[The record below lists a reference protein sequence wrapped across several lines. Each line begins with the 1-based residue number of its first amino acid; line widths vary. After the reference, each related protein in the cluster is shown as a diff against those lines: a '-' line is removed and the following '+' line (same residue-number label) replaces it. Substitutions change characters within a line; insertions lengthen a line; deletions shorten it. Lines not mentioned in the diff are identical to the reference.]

1 MKKVIL
7 SVTNDL
13 NTDQR
18 VDKVANS
25 LLDNGFS
32 VLLVGRKIR
41 NWSSPLRSRAYDCH
55 RFSLVFKKGF
65 LFYLEFNIRLFFFLL
80 FTKSDILLSNDL
92 DTLLPNFL
100 VSKLKTKKLVY
111 DSHEL
116 FVEVPE
122 LIHRPM
128 VKRIWLWIERFC
140 LPRIKHAYT
149 VSDSIANY
157 YHEKYNINMLVVRN
171 FPFFKKVNKKVDVDC
186 NHNYKKIIYQ
196 GAVNKDRGVDLM
208 IASMKYVD
216 AKLYIAGT
224 GDVLDNMTNYV
235 QKLNIH
241 KKVIFLGQIPFQEL
255 SKITQSSDLGLSFE
269 EDTCLAYRY
278 SLPNKIFDYIHA
290 EIPVLISN
298 LPEFTKIIQ
307 KYDVGMVL
315 SSRVPKEVASQINTL
330 LSMDKD
336 SVSSKLKLAK
346 KDLCWENEE
355 KKLLTLFM

>member
-1 MKKVIL
+1 VII

-25 LLDNGFS
+25 LLDNGFR

-41 NWSSPLRSRAYDCH
+41 NFSAPLISRGYDCH
-55 RFSLVFKKGF
+55 RFSLIFNKGF
-65 LFYLEFNIRLFFFLL
+65 LFYFEFNIRLFFFLL
-80 FTKSDILLSNDL
+80 FSKSDVLLSNDL

-100 VSKLKTKKLVY
+100 VSKLKRKKLVY

-122 LIHRPM
+122 LIHRPI
-128 VKRIWLWIERFC
+128 VKKAWLLVEQFC
-140 LPRIKHAYT
+140 LPRIKFAYT

-157 YHEKYNINMLVVRN
+157 YREKYNINMCVVRN
-171 FPFFKKVNKKVDVDC
+171 FPFYQQIDVESNVND
-186 NHNYKKIIYQ
+186 KKIIYQ

-208 IASMKYVD
+208 IAAMQYVD

-224 GDVLDNMTNYV
+224 GDVLSQMIDYAE
-235 QKLNIH
+235 KLNLD
-241 KKVIFLGQIPFQEL
+241 KKVIFLGQVPFQKL
-255 SKITQSSDLGLSFE
+255 SKITQSASLGLSFE

-298 LPEFTKIIQ
+298 LPEFSSIMN
-307 KYDVGMVL
+307 KYDIGMVL

-330 LSMDKD
+330 ISIDRNNILTNI
-336 SVSSKLKLAK
+336 KLAK
-346 KDLCWENEE
+346 KDLCWENEQKE
-355 KKLLTLFM
+355 LLSLFS

>member
-1 MKKVIL
+1 MKKVII

-41 NWSSPLRSRAYDCH
+41 NFSSPLISRSYDCH
-55 RFSLVFKKGF
+55 RFSLIFDKGF
-65 LFYLEFNIRLFFFLL
+65 LFYLEFNIRLFFFL
-80 FTKSDILLSNDL
+80 FFKKSDILLSNDL

-100 VSKLKTKKLVY
+100 VSKLKRKKLVY

-122 LIHRPM
+122 LIHRPI
-128 VKRIWLWIERFC
+128 VKRVWLLLEQFC
-140 LPRIKHAYT
+140 LPRIRYSYT
-149 VSDSIANY
+149 VSTSIANY
-157 YHEKYNINMLVVRN
+157 YHEKYNINMSVVRN
-171 FPFFKKVNKKVDVDC
+171 FPFYQKIDVSTLVND
-186 NHNYKKIIYQ
+186 KKIIYQ
-196 GAVNKDRGVDLM
+196 GAVNQDRGVDLM
-208 IASMKYVD
+208 IAAMQYVD

-224 GDVLDNMTNYV
+224 GDVLDQMVDYV
-235 QKLNIH
+235 IKLNLD
-241 KKVIFLGQIPFQEL
+241 KKVIFLGQVPFQKL
-255 SKITQSSDLGLSFE
+255 SKITQSASLGLSFE

-298 LPEFTKIIQ
+298 LPEFISVIK

-315 SSRVPKEVASQINTL
+315 SSRDPKEVASQINTL
-330 LSMDKD
+330 I
-336 SVSSKLKLAK
+336 SSDRKHMLPKIKLAK
-346 KDLCWENEE
+346 KDLCWENEQ
-355 KKLLTLFM
+355 KKLLSLFT